1 MSLEIKQIK
10 NIVEGAL
17 LVADRTLSIDHILA
31 LFDLDQRPE
40 RDEIRQVLNE
50 LEEDFQGRAAELVT
64 VSSGYRL
71 QVRQDYAPW
80 ISRLW
85 EEKPQRYSRA
95 LLETLS
101 LIAYKQP
108 IIRGEIES
116 IRGVAVSTHIIKTL
130 IERDWAKV
138 VGHKDVPGRPA
149 MYATT
154 KEFLDYFGLKS
165 LENLP
170 TLADVRDLDKINQ
183 ELPLEVIEEL
193 DLVLNA
199 SSNSSPDDNAVEF
212 KAYSFPPVVQRGRC
226 RHCNT
231 PAIEF
236 LKMPLMPQFTIIP
249 SSTIADP
256 TLLPEPSF
264 HSFYHRRIDDAHAR
278 RVEDHHILALDTDTF

>member
-17 LVADRTLSIDHILA
+17 LVADRTLSIDHLLA
-31 LFDLDQRPE
+31 LFDLDQRPG
-40 RDEIRQVLNE
+40 RDEIKQVLKD
-50 LEEDFQGRAAELVT
+50 LEEDFQDRSAELVK

-71 QVRQDYAPW
+71 QVRQDYSPW

-85 EEKPQRYSRA
+85 EEKPPRYSRA

-101 LIAYKQP
+101 IIAYKQP
-108 IIRGEIES
+108 ITRGEIES
-116 IRGVAVSTHIIKTL
+116 IRGVAVSTNIIKTL

-154 KEFLDYFGLKS
+154 RGFLDYFGLKS
-165 LENLP
+165 LEYLP

-193 DLVLNA
+193 EQVLNA
-199 SSNSSPDDNAVEF
+199 SSNSSPDDNSMEPEMDEIDEELDDELDEETGKKIDGQAGVEGHEVP
-212 KAYSFPPVVQRGRC
+212 SEETSNVV
-226 RHCNT
+226 N
-231 PAIEF
+231 I
-236 LKMPLMPQFTIIP
+236 
-249 SSTIADP
+249 SIAMDGENQQDSENNK
-256 TLLPEPSF
+256 TEKNVTEEL
-264 HSFYHRRIDDAHAR
+264 
-278 RVEDHHILALDTDTF
+278 